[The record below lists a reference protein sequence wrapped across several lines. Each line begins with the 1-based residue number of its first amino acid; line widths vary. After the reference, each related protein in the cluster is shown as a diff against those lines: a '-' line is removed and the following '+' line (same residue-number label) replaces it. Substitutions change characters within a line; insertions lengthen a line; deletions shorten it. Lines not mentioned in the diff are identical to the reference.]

1 MKRANKVAIIILIIL
16 ITATGCK
23 NMDLENKEDPN
34 IDEDGQTNGEDV
46 NVTEEQKVM
55 NKFLDMINPETT
67 ADDLGA
73 YIRENIS
80 YVNEKHAE
88 EMIQWLTI
96 YQTEAINEFNEK
108 ISEPSYLD
116 VLIEDMEWVL
126 DESKIEN
133 IENKE
138 VKQDYQNLIDG
149 YLTIV
154 RYQETPVVETDWKAL
169 SKLSDYVSDDVGEVL
184 VLYQKIQNYEYER
197 AKLDVKGIMEDMIKT
212 ESILEK
218 HKSGF
223 INTMANKI
231 YNLQTYS
238 LLVGSEGINLE
249 LFFGKN
255 GKAYEEIIRKKDENP
270 NTLTGKMIDDL
281 EKRDYKEVWEVYDAI
296 VENLKFGITS
306 NNYITNKEFK
316 KDNKEYNIFQIV
328 MKDNEEKQ
336 NRINDIIEKDTDDY
350 ISKLEDK
357 DELIISVDSTF
368 QGDQY
373 LSYDGFVNYPNKNYY
388 DNQEVLSLY
397 RTFDYVNEK
406 YIKLEDYLG
415 VDFNE
420 LKDYLESIKG
430 IKINSSPEFQLSDRG
445 IVLIIEGAE
454 GIEKY
459 IQLSKKDLVPYLK
472 LEQLINK

>member
-255 GKAYEEIIRKKDENP
+255 GKAYEEISRKKDENP

-316 KDNKEYNIFQIV
+316 KDNKEYKIFQIV

-357 DELIISVDSTF
+357 DELIISVYSDF

-373 LSYDGFVNYPNKNYY
+373 LSYNVFVNYPYY
-388 DNQEVLSLY
+388 ENQENLSLY

-406 YIKLEDYLG
+406 YIELEDYLG
-415 VDFNE
+415 IDFNE
-420 LKDYLESIKG
+420 LKDYLKSIKG
-430 IKINSSPEFQLSDRG
+430 IEINSSPEFQLSDRG